1 MALHHFGS
9 RDQTLSFEHNKK
21 GIYAMRIAVLEKDT
35 RLAQLLEDWLRSAG
49 HAANLFHSGAAFAR
63 EIDRSSFDAA
73 VIGTS
78 PDDMQASEI
87 TASLRERAAGVPM
100 IRILQ
105 KATEHDIVAALAAGA
120 DDCMPVARQQE
131 LLARLDALTRRMKR
145 AAESSN
151 EMLEFGN
158 LSVDQKNRLILRNG
172 ERVTLT
178 PKTYNLAVFLLT
190 NSGQLLTREFLL
202 EQIWGRENSS
212 LSRTLDTHISRL
224 RTVLGLT
231 PEFGW
236 QLQSV
241 YQHGYRLDR
250 IDNSTPRVARVV
262 NGSAGLS
269 CEPAFS

>member
-1 MALHHFGS
+1 
-9 RDQTLSFEHNKK
+9 
-21 GIYAMRIAVLEKDT
+21 MRIAVLEKDT
-35 RLAQLLEDWLRSAG
+35 RQAQLLEDWLRSAG
-49 HAANLFHSGAAFAR
+49 HVAKVFASGVTFTR

-73 VIGTS
+73 IVGTP
-78 PDDMQASEI
+78 PDDMQAAEI
-87 TASLRERAAGVPM
+87 TASLRERLSGVPL

-105 KATEHDIVAALAAGA
+105 KATEHDIVAALSAGA
-120 DDCMPVARQQE
+120 DDCMPIARQHE

-145 AAESSN
+145 AEEQSS

-190 NSGQLLTREFLL
+190 NSGQLLTRAFLL

-231 PEFGW
+231 PDFGW

-250 IDNSTPRVARVV
+250 IDNGTPRVAHVV
-262 NGSAGLS
+262 NGGVGLA
-269 CEPAFS
+269 CAPAFT